1 MAERVIRLEEIIE
14 APAAEVWKAWTT
26 VEGLRAFL
34 APDAVIDVRPGGPW
48 EIHFEP
54 GAPAGSRG
62 SEGCKVLEVKK
73 GRRLVFEWNF
83 VPGSPIRDLNVL
95 RGMSL
100 LELDCRRTAVRDL
113 GPLRKMPLHYLYCD
127 VTVATNGPN
136 RGVIRSLEPTL
147 KEINGRLPADFWKQP
162 CDYTPPTGTPVI
174 RRD

>member
-1 MAERVIRLEEIIE
+1 MALTNL
-14 APAAEVWKAWTT
+14 KC
-26 VEGLRAFL
+26 
-34 APDAVIDVRPGGPW
+34 
-48 EIHFEP
+48 
-54 GAPAGSRG
+54 S
-62 SEGCKVLEVKK
+62 
-73 GRRLVFEWNF
+73 
-83 VPGSPIRDLNVL
+83 GSPIRDLNVL